1 MQRVDIHIWALADET
16 KTAVEDGLADR
27 RLAKTRPAFF
37 AGGIPA
43 AIQKYGSEAS
53 PGLLIVET
61 IDPAEAIVTQLE
73 CLSELC
79 QAETD
84 LILLGPYNDVA
95 LYRELTRRGVHEYLP
110 VPLDPRQ
117 LTEAVV
123 GVCADTGAASQGR
136 VISFIGA
143 SGGVGSSTVAN
154 NVAWQLGRIY
164 DKEVTLVDLDF
175 AFGTVGLDFNLESP
189 QTSAQAL
196 AQAERLDGQMLER
209 FLARYNSNLTL
220 LTGPGDCQAPADID
234 SAALDPL
241 VTTLRRSAA
250 WVVLDLPHYWGG
262 WVRHALDLS
271 DEIVMTAVPT
281 LASLRNAKSLAETL
295 NAARKNDAPVRIV
308 LNRLGSSAKTEIP
321 LKDFTGT
328 LGGKPA
334 VTVPHDAVSF
344 TRAASQGQ
352 TVAEGPK
359 GERLAEPFRRLA
371 TMVSG
376 RAEPTKRNG
385 KSWAHLLRSSI
396 AWSRPS
402 AP

>member
-1 MQRVDIHIWALADET
+1 MQRIDIHIWALDNQT
-16 KTAVEDGLADR
+16 KAAVEQGLSDR
-27 RLAKTRPAFF
+27 RVAKTRPAFF

-43 AIQKYGSEAS
+43 AIRKYASEVS

-61 IDPAEAIVTQLE
+61 ADPAEAIVGQLE
-73 CLSELC
+73 KLSEHC
-79 QAETD
+79 HAETD
-84 LILLGPYNDVA
+84 LILLGPHNDVA

-110 VPLDPRQ
+110 VPVDPRH
-117 LTEAVV
+117 LTEAVAS
-123 GVCADTGAASQGR
+123 VCTDNGPANQGR

-196 AQAERLDGQMLER
+196 AQADRLDNQMLER

-220 LTGPGDCQAPADID
+220 LTGPGDCHAPADID
-234 SAALDPL
+234 IAALDPL
-241 VTTLRRSAA
+241 VTTLRRNAS

-321 LKDFTGT
+321 LKDFAGT
-328 LGGKPA
+328 LGGKPT
-334 VTVPHDAVSF
+334 VTVAHDAASF
-344 TRAASQGQ
+344 ARAASQGQ
-352 TVAEGPK
+352 TIGEGPK
-359 GERLAEPFRRLA
+359 GERLGEPFRRLA
-371 TMVSG
+371 TLVSG
-376 RAEPTKRNG
+376 RAEPGKRNG
-385 KSWAHLLRSSI
+385 KSWAHLLRNTI
-396 AWSRPS
+396 AWSRPA